1 MGSKPF
7 SMSVDEWKVYGW
19 DLAIAISGLVAASLS
34 EQILPKIDQ
43 SNTTGLLTFLAV
55 QAVCQFLRSW
65 VPNTK

>member
-7 SMSVDEWKVYGW
+7 SMSVDEAKVYGW
-19 DLAIAISGLVAASLS
+19 DLAIAVSGFVAAWLS
-34 EQILPKIDQ
+34 TNVLPQIDQ
-43 SNTTGLLTFLAV
+43 SNTTGIMVFFAV